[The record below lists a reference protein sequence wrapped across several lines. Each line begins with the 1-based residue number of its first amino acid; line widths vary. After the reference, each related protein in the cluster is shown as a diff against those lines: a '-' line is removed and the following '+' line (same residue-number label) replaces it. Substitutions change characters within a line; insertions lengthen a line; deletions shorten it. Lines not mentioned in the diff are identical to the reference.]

1 MVPAPFVVVLDA
13 NVLFPFTL
21 RDTLLRAAAAG
32 FYQMRWTSRIL
43 DEMTRN
49 LVSTGTMPQERAN
62 RLRAIIERE
71 FPEAEVTGY
80 EHLIDAMPN
89 SGWVCG
95 TRVSGDISTNID
107 DRFLSSPR
115 IVRNKVGFIGHM
127 SILSSAPSAAR

>member
-1 MVPAPFVVVLDA
+1 MASNTGD
-13 NVLFPFTL
+13 
-21 RDTLLRAAAAG
+21 
-32 FYQMRWTSRIL
+32 
-43 DEMTRN
+43 N
-49 LVSTGTMPQERAN
+49 LASASSASFLMAR
-62 RLRAIIERE
+62 
-71 FPEAEVTGY
+71 
-80 EHLIDAMPN
+80 